1 VLQFF
6 KLMDRLWQSNSL
18 ELNMVCYDTMETGF
32 LTGYIEFVDHSTM
45 ITDMHKAHNFL
56 TGPFS
61 HLTVR
66 EHFLKYASR

>member
-1 VLQFF
+1 
-6 KLMDRLWQSNSL
+6 
-18 ELNMVCYDTMETGF
+18 MVCYDTMETGF